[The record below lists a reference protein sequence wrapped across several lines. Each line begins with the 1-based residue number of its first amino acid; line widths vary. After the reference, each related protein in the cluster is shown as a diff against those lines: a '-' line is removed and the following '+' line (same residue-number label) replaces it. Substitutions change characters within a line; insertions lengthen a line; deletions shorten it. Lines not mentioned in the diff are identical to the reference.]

1 MQVVVLT
8 VKLYAPWVQSLKEKR
23 MIVKSLTA
31 RLKNRFNASVREA
44 DEQDTHKTA
53 IIELAALC
61 TGNAEAEGL
70 AEQVI
75 GFIEQSTEAQVM
87 EIMREIR

>member
-1 MQVVVLT
+1 MQVLVLT

-23 MIVKSLTA
+23 MVVKSLTA

-61 TGNAEAEGL
+61 TSNAEADNIE
-70 AEQVI
+70 EQMI
-75 GFIEQSTEAQVM
+75 GFIEQSTDA
-87 EIMREIR
+87 EITLIEREMR

>member
-1 MQVVVLT
+1 MQVLVLT

-23 MIVKSLTA
+23 MVVKSLTA
-31 RLKNRFNASVREA
+31 RMKNRFNASVREA

-61 TGNAEAEGL
+61 TSNAEADGL
-70 AEQVI
+70 EEQMI
-75 GFIEQSTEAQVM
+75 GFIEQSTDA
-87 EIMREIR
+87 EITLTKREMR